1 MGSAK
6 TGKLGSQF
14 LSINKKLNTL
24 TKEVFNINIKDIFS
38 ILIDKKG
45 SPNLFSKFLR
55 IFDLYAIKSELQD
68 QNTQTTIKLYKI
80 LSNLI

>member
-6 TGKLGSQF
+6 TGNLGLQF

-24 TKEVFNINIKDIFS
+24 TGGVYKINIKEIFN

-45 SPNLFSKFLR
+45 NPNLFSKLLR
-55 IFDLYAIKSELQD
+55 IFDLYSIKSESQD
-68 QNTQTTIKLYKI
+68 QSTQTTKRYKI
-80 LSNLI
+80 FNNWI

>member
-6 TGKLGSQF
+6 TGNLGSQF

-24 TKEVFNINIKDIFS
+24 TEEVFNINIKDIFN

-45 SPNLFSKFLR
+45 NPNLFSKFLR
-55 IFDLYAIKSELQD
+55 IFDLYVIKSEFQD
-68 QNTQTTIKLYKI
+68 QSTQTTIKLYKI
-80 LSNLI
+80 LNNLI

>member
-6 TGKLGSQF
+6 TENLGLQF

-24 TKEVFNINIKDIFS
+24 TGGVFNISIKDIFN

-45 SPNLFSKFLR
+45 NPNLFSKFLR
-55 IFDLYAIKSELQD
+55 IFDFY
-68 QNTQTTIKLYKI
+68 
-80 LSNLI
+80 